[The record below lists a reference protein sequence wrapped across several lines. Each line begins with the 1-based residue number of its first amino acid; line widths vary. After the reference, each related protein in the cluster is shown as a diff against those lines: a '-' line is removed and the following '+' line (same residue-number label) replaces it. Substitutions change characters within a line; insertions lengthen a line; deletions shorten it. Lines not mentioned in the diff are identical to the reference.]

1 MLLNIVQYGWTLYQ
15 SIFMTIFSSSFNVT
29 SLLLLAETLITVI
42 FVTVAGI
49 ESRTNFPSE
58 SATAPTDLFVIGL
71 KKVINDPPTGFMSAA
86 LTTFPAIFLYLIMD
100 LSLIN
105 SLRFR
110 ETELQLIMHDVKI
123 KLSSAKINNRDF
135 IGLKG

>member
-1 MLLNIVQYGWTLYQ
+1 
-15 SIFMTIFSSSFNVT
+15 
-29 SLLLLAETLITVI
+29 
-42 FVTVAGI
+42 
-49 ESRTNFPSE
+49 
-58 SATAPTDLFVIGL
+58 
-71 KKVINDPPTGFMSAA
+71 
-86 LTTFPAIFLYLIMD
+86 MD